1 MYFYAHIHDLHLLN
15 FLLVWIVDLHLF
27 NFLLVSIVRSK
38 AWNRSISWG
47 AWTTKSKAS
56 QFGMLLIFFWG
67 HSYLYC
73 WVLQWDTHPPRCR
86 YSSLLFTMTTGSW
99 LCSHV
104 KRTPFMSLI
113 HCPAC
118 PESQRLMVLYQHWRN
133 ICNKHL
139 LDLSTASR
147 SYRLN
152 DKITSNIHLPKYSL
166 LVLLLLL
173 PHFCGWFFLVLTT
186 DSMCYCI

>member
-1 MYFYAHIHDLHLLN
+1 MGY
-15 FLLVWIVDLHLF
+15 
-27 NFLLVSIVRSK
+27 SPPP
-38 AWNRSISWG
+38 
-47 AWTTKSKAS
+47 
-56 QFGMLLIFFWG
+56 
-67 HSYLYC
+67 
-73 WVLQWDTHPPRCR
+73 PPRCR

-99 LCSHV
+99 SCSHV

-152 DKITSNIHLPKYSL
+152 DKITSIIHLPKYSL

-173 PHFCGWFFLVLTT
+173 PHFCGWFFFSFDCGFHVLLYIKEFHNRNLICSI
-186 DSMCYCI
+186 DKVIQQLQQLYSDLQIP

>member
-73 WVLQWDTHPPRCR
+73 WVLQWDTHPPPPPVQIFIPVVHDDHWFLIVFSREEDTFYVLDSLPSLSR
-86 YSSLLFTMTTGSW
+86 ISTINGIISTLKEHLQQASVGPQYSVKVLP
-99 LCSHV
+99 V
-104 KRTPFMSLI
+104 KR
-113 HCPAC
+113 
-118 PESQRLMVLYQHWRN
+118 QD
-133 ICNKHL
+133 NK
-139 LDLSTASR
+139 
-147 SYRLN
+147 
-152 DKITSNIHLPKYSL
+152 
-166 LVLLLLL
+166 
-173 PHFCGWFFLVLTT
+173 
-186 DSMCYCI
+186 